1 MQKTYLII
9 ILMLVLSTIDQVY
22 AQQGTSNKPGFD
34 VVVNMFATGFL
45 FISIII
51 TIIILLFIFRK
62 HIPKILR
69 NMLGERFNK

>member
-9 ILMLVLSTIDQVY
+9 ILMLVLTIDQVY
-22 AQQGTSNKPGFD
+22 AQQDTSNKPGFD

-45 FISIII
+45 FIFIII
-51 TIIILLFIFRK
+51 IIIIFLFIFRK

-69 NMLGERFNK
+69 NILGERFNK